1 MTFLY
6 VLHVFALMTQSYTG
20 SRVVDDIRSTS
31 LLCSLFELSRLTS
44 IR

>member
-31 LLCSLFELSRLTS
+31 FLSYSIWMYHPPDEL
-44 IR
+44 